1 MCRELLHK
9 MVRPVCLVVRQRES
23 AMCSSQRAS
32 SRFTSDVGIILVP
45 EATPDQSHDLLC

>member
-23 AMCSSQRAS
+23 AMCSSQRVS
-32 SRFTSDVGIILVP
+32 LRSKSDVGIVFLF
-45 EATPDQSHDLLC
+45 QKQL